1 MNQWHFYLIIFF
13 MNTIKQ
19 LAKHY
24 REVNFGGNWTSVNL
38 KDTLA
43 DVTWEQATTKL
54 NDLNT
59 IAVLVFHINYYVRPI
74 INGIDGKPLDARDK
88 YSFDLPSITTET
100 EWQELIEKALND
112 AENLAAKIEMIEE
125 AKLFE
130 DFSDPKYGSF
140 YRNLLGVIEHTH
152 YHLGQIS
159 LIKKLLS
166 EN

>member
-1 MNQWHFYLIIFF
+1 

-74 INGIDGKPLDARDK
+74 INGIDGKSLDASDK
-88 YSFDLPSITTET
+88 YRFDLPSITTET